1 VLREG
6 RLLCQEPLETLL
18 ANRVTPAFLV
28 RLRPP
33 LDPVIA
39 ALRAE
44 PWVRAADMLSGSEI
58 RVEVRSLEE
67 GERELTGA
75 LSRTRALVVSI
86 EPEAA
91 DLERVF
97 LELTS

>member
-6 RLLCQEPLETLL
+6 RLLSEGPLEALL
-18 ANRVTPAFLV
+18 SNHVSPAFLV
-28 RLRPP
+28 RVRPP
-33 LDPVIA
+33 LDPVLH

-44 PWVRAADMLSGSEI
+44 RWVRAADTLSGNEL

-67 GERELTGA
+67 GERELAGA
-75 LSRTRALVVSI
+75 LARAGALVVSF